1 MARVV
6 ASDTGVC
13 VLRSVC
19 VVGLALAGLVASGA
33 AQAEDNLAA
42 KRAAEPAFLALIAG
56 SAAGSETLLAADIA
70 NLFPQ
75 DGLSILPILGDAGAV
90 NLARLEGLK
99 ADIAFVSID
108 VLAEAS
114 TKDKSLHERIEL
126 VTRLA
131 PQEVHVLARTD
142 IGKLADLAGRK
153 VNFGPPGSASAITAA
168 ALFKALQIEVEASSL
183 DTTAAIERLKEGA
196 IAAVVVVGGKPSPI
210 IGAIAPNSG
219 IHLVPVSFG
228 VPLEAAY
235 LPTRFLTIDYPNLIE
250 PSREVPTVATGLALL
265 AVTSDDGSEAA
276 ARIARFVETVFP
288 RFAELQ
294 SQGHHPKW
302 REVNLAASLP
312 GFKRNAAAASWLLEK
327 QDRPKAPV
335 TANAEARPKKA
346 SVTANADASRGAA
359 VPSSLLNSKQQ
370 METLFERFNAW
381 RRGNER

>member
-1 MARVV
+1 
-6 ASDTGVC
+6 

-33 AQAEDNLAA
+33 VQAADNLPA
-42 KRAAEPAFLALIAG
+42 KRAAAPAFLGLIAG
-56 SAAGSETLLAADIA
+56 PAACSETLLAADMA
-70 NLFPQ
+70 SLFPQ
-75 DGLSILPILGDAGAV
+75 GDLSILPILGDAGAV

-99 ADIAFVSID
+99 ADIAFVSTD

-114 TKDKSLHERIEL
+114 AKDESLHERLEL

-131 PQEVHVLARTD
+131 PQEVHVLARAD
-142 IGKLADLAGRK
+142 IGKLPDLAGRK

-183 DTTAAIERLKEGA
+183 DITAAIEHMKDGA
-196 IAAVVVVGGKPSPI
+196 LAAMVVVGGKPSPI
-210 IGAIAPNSG
+210 IGAIPPNAG
-219 IHLVPVSFG
+219 IHLLPVSFG

-235 LPTRFLTIDYPNLIE
+235 LPTRLASNDYPNLIE
-250 PSREVPTVATGLALL
+250 PGAEVPTVATGLVLL

-276 ARIARFVETVFP
+276 ARVARFVETVFP

-294 SQGHHPKW
+294 AQGHHPKW
-302 REVNLAASLP
+302 REVNLAASLT

-327 QDRPKAPV
+327 QDRPQAPA
-335 TANAEARPKKA
+335 TANAKARAKKA
-346 SVTANADASRGAA
+346 ALTANADASQGAP

-370 METLFERFNAW
+370 MESLFERFNEW